1 MSILVTTEIFA
12 HIELRLTSRGDIA
25 QLASILT
32 EAADNDNLCDELEQ
46 LKDRLKKFLDDN

>member
-46 LKDRLKKFLDDN
+46 LKDRLKKFL